1 MASIKYILVL
11 PCNGKM
17 QLSLF
22 FLNEASLYVRIE
34 NFSKIQHYEKKKLKC
49 IAAYETRDTLF
60 SEKEYI
66 FTYMN
71 VFINA

>member
-1 MASIKYILVL
+1 MK
-11 PCNGKM
+11 
-17 QLSLF
+17 
-22 FLNEASLYVRIE
+22 
-34 NFSKIQHYEKKKLKC
+34 KKKLKC

-66 FTYMN
+66 FTNMN